1 MSYGV
6 TDKGFIPK
14 PKQAIIDAIVEDL
27 KIGLGEEFPT
37 NPESVAGQIIQI
49 LAASSKDNWDV
60 AEAVAFTQNRQSAEG
75 QYLDFLARIA
85 GLTRIKQSGST
96 GQLLFTGDQNTFI
109 PQFTACKDVEGRV
122 VLTQVEHTLNR
133 ANCYQSTFSL
143 NSVQDNVAYSISVE
157 GSTATYNSG
166 FGSTELNILQGLEIQ
181 LNTITDFPV
190 ALDINALT
198 ITITFPSFNNELTT
212 TNSDNIN
219 LALVG
224 GLVSSE
230 SALTGNEVNFYSNT
244 ITTLVKSILG
254 VQSVTN
260 IVAFQNG
267 RDTETDAEL
276 RIRMDEREESTGT
289 ATKPSIETTLS
300 QVNGV
305 TSAYIIL
312 NDTLIDDTITGVPK
326 KHYETFIAGGDDN
339 EIAEVLHTTK
349 PLFGQMHGDIEKTVI
364 DQNGDTQGVKFS
376 RPSTEYAW
384 VRAVYSINEEE
395 QFPADGE
402 DRMRSSVVSYGTSQM
417 GQGEDLEPTKFFSP
431 LYSVQG
437 VYIQPNIQVAIT
449 TSPTATPSWSLIR
462 IPVKDV
468 NSLDFDVNRVII
480 TT

>member
-14 PKQAIIDAIVEDL
+14 PKQAIIDEIVEEL

-49 LAASSKDNWDV
+49 IAASAKDNWDLS
-60 AEAVAFTQNRQSAEG
+60 EAVAFTQNRETAEG

-96 GQLLFTGDQNTFI
+96 GSILFTGDQNTFI
-109 PQFTACKDVEGRV
+109 PQFTACKDAEGRA

-133 ANCYQSTFSL
+133 ANCYQSVFSL
-143 NSVQDNVAYSISVE
+143 NAVQDNTAYSISVE

-166 FGSTELNILQGLEIQ
+166 LGSTELNILQGLEIQ
-181 LNTITDFPV
+181 LNTVTSFPV
-190 ALDINALT
+190 VLDTDALT

-212 TNSDNIN
+212 TNSSNIN
-219 LALVG
+219 LDSVG

-230 SALTGNEVNFYSNT
+230 SALTGNEVNFDANT
-244 ITTLVKSILG
+244 ITTLVTSILG
-254 VQSVTN
+254 IQSVTN
-260 IVAFQNG
+260 LVAFQNG

-276 RIRMDEREESTGT
+276 RQRMDEREESTGT
-289 ATKPSIETTLS
+289 ATKPSIETALS

-305 TSAYIIL
+305 TSAYIVV
-312 NDTLIDDTITGVPK
+312 NDTLVDDAVTGVPR
-326 KHYETFIAGGDDN
+326 KHYETFVAGGDEN

-349 PLFGQMHGDIEKTVI
+349 PLFGQMYGDIEKTII

-376 RPSTEYAW
+376 RPTTEYAW

-402 DRMRSSVVSYGTSQM
+402 DRMRNAVVNYGLTQM
-417 GQGEDLEPTKFFSP
+417 DQGDDLEPTKFFAP

-437 VYIQPNIQVAIT
+437 VYIQSNIQVAVT
-449 TSPTATPSWSLIR
+449 SSPTDTPAWSLVR
-462 IPVKDV
+462 IPVNDV
-468 NSLDFDVNRVII
+468 SSLEFDVSRVII